1 MSLRLATSQFPTS
14 GDPAANA
21 EYMIR
26 QIREAKRQGADLIHF
41 AEACLSGYA
50 GHDLEG
56 YEAYDWET
64 LRTASRAVVDA
75 AAEVGV
81 WIVFGSA
88 HPLSE
93 GRKPHNCLYVVDD
106 RGKLVDRYDKLFCAG
121 DASEESGDLAHYT
134 PGSHFCVF
142 EVKGVRLGTLICHD
156 YRYPELYREY
166 GRRGIRVMLHS
177 FHSGNLSAERL
188 TEMEE
193 VVGKANHALNPATT
207 IAGITQLAAMHAVAS
222 NNNMWISCS
231 NSSAPRSCWPAFV
244 VRPDGVVTGKLEPER
259 PGILVTEI
267 DPDRAFYDSTKA
279 WRDRASSGV
288 FHSGTLVDD
297 PRSDARGEF

>member
-1 MSLRLATSQFPTS
+1 MK
-14 GDPAANA
+14 G
-21 EYMIR
+21 IR
-26 QIREAKRQGADLIHF
+26 
-41 AEACLSGYA
+41 
-50 GHDLEG
+50 
-56 YEAYDWET
+56 
-64 LRTASRAVVDA
+64 V
-75 AAEVGV
+75 
-81 WIVFGSA
+81 
-88 HPLSE
+88 
-93 GRKPHNCLYVVDD
+93 
-106 RGKLVDRYDKLFCAG
+106 
-121 DASEESGDLAHYT
+121 
-134 PGSHFCVF
+134 
-142 EVKGVRLGTLICHD
+142 GTLICHD

-188 TEMEE
+188 TDMEE

-259 PGILVTEI
+259 PSVLVPDI